1 MAGSLTGQQ
10 RKILEVIRESIQRQ
24 GFAPCFREIGEAVGL
39 SSKSSV
45 SYQISRLQAM
55 GYLRRPTAP
64 RQPLRLAEGPEHRS
78 VLGSLR
84 DA

>member
-64 RQPLRLAEGPEHRS
+64 RQPLRLA
-78 VLGSLR
+78 
-84 DA
+84 D